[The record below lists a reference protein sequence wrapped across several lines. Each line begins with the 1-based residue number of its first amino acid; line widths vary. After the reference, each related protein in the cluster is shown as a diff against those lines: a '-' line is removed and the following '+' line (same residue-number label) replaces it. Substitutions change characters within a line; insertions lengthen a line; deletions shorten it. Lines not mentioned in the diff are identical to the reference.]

1 MVDMLEFRL
10 ARRNLLRQPRRTAIA
25 LSSILFGVLALLLS
39 CGFIEWIFWAM
50 RDATI
55 HSRLGHIQVARAGF
69 FSGSNDDPSSFIL
82 PIETSESSELAR
94 IATIPQV
101 RMVAPRLVFSGL
113 ASSGESTVS
122 YIGEGVDP
130 EMEQRVS
137 RLLHIVKGQGLSSSD
152 PKGIILGQGLAEIL
166 GVNVGDPIVLLV
178 NTPSGGINAVEGRV
192 RGLFYTVSKQFDDSA
207 LRAPIKL
214 ARELL
219 RVSGSHVWILLL
231 NDTDETEEVS
241 GQLKQELSKGKNAL
255 EIKRWNE
262 LADFYNKTVTLYS
275 RQMNIV
281 KLIIGLVIILS
292 ITNTMTMNVLER
304 TGEIGTLMALGNK
317 SKQILGLF
325 ITEGLLLGV
334 IGGAAGMLIGIGL
347 AFAISYIGIPMPP
360 APGMSTGFTGEI
372 RVTSGLAAQA
382 FILAILTATIASVY
396 PAWKA
401 SKLKIVDALRYNR

>member
-1 MVDMLEFRL
+1 
-10 ARRNLLRQPRRTAIA
+10 
-25 LSSILFGVLALLLS
+25 
-39 CGFIEWIFWAM
+39 
-50 RDATI
+50 
-55 HSRLGHIQVARAGF
+55 
-69 FSGSNDDPSSFIL
+69 
-82 PIETSESSELAR
+82 
-94 IATIPQV
+94 
-101 RMVAPRLVFSGL
+101 
-113 ASSGESTVS
+113 
-122 YIGEGVDP
+122 
-130 EMEQRVS
+130 
-137 RLLHIVKGQGLSSSD
+137 VKGQGLSSSD

-178 NTPSGGINAVEGRV
+178 NTPSGGINAVEGKV
-192 RGLFYTVSKQFDDSA
+192 RGSFYTVSKQFDDSA

-219 RVSGSHVWILLL
+219 RVSGSHTWILLL
-231 NDTDETEEVS
+231 NDSDETEKVAAR
-241 GQLKQELSKGKNAL
+241 LKHELSNAKYSL
-255 EIKRWNE
+255 EIRRWNE

-292 ITNTMTMNVLER
+292 IANTMTMNVLER

-317 SKQILGLF
+317 SKQILRLF
-325 ITEGLLLGV
+325 ITEGLLLGL
-334 IGGAAGMLIGIGL
+334 IGGTAGTLIGIGL
-347 AFAISYIGIPMPP
+347 ASAISYIGIPMPP

-382 FILAILTATIASVY
+382 FILAILTAAIASVY

>member
-1 MVDMLEFRL
+1 MIDLLEFRL

-55 HSRLGHIQVARAGF
+55 HSRLGHIQIATAGF

-82 PIETSESSELAR
+82 PIETSELAQ

-101 RMVAPRLVFSGL
+101 RVVTPRLAFSGL

-130 EMEQRVS
+130 EMEQTVS

-178 NTPSGGINAVEGRV
+178 NTPSGGINAVEGKV
-192 RGLFYTVSKQFDDSA
+192 RGSFYTVSKQFDDSA

-219 RVSGSHVWILLL
+219 RVSGSHTWILLL
-231 NDTDETEEVS
+231 NDSDETEKVAAR
-241 GQLKQELSKGKNAL
+241 LKHELSNAKYSL
-255 EIKRWNE
+255 EIRRWNE

-292 ITNTMTMNVLER
+292 IANTMTMNVLER

-317 SKQILGLF
+317 SKQILRLF
-325 ITEGLLLGV
+325 ITEGLLLGL
-334 IGGAAGMLIGIGL
+334 IGGTAGTLIGIGM
-347 AFAISYIGIPMPP
+347 ASAISYIGIPMPP

-382 FILAILTATIASVY
+382 FILAILTAAIASVY

>member
-1 MVDMLEFRL
+1 MIDLLEFRL

-55 HSRLGHIQVARAGF
+55 HSRLGHIQIARAGF
-69 FSGSNDDPSSFIL
+69 FSGSSDDPSSFIL
-82 PIETSESSELAR
+82 PIETSELAQ

-101 RMVAPRLVFSGL
+101 RVVTPRLAFSGL

-137 RLLHIVKGQGLSSSD
+137 RLLHIVKGQRLSSSD

-178 NTPSGGINAVEGRV
+178 NTPSGGINAVEGKV

-219 RVSGSHVWILLL
+219 RVSGSHSWILLL
-231 NDTDETEEVS
+231 NDADETEEVA
-241 GQLKQELSKGKNAL
+241 GQLKRELSNGKYSL

-275 RQMNIV
+275 RQMNV
-281 KLIIGLVIILS
+281 LKVIIGLVIILS
-292 ITNTMTMNVLER
+292 IANTMMMNVLER

-317 SKQILGLF
+317 SKQILRLF
-325 ITEGLLLGV
+325 LTEGLLLGL
-334 IGGAAGMLIGIGL
+334 IGGTVGTLIGIGL
-347 AFAISYIGIPMPP
+347 ASAISYVGIPMPP

-372 RVTSGLAAQA
+372 RVTFGLAAQA
-382 FILAILTATIASVY
+382 FILATLTAAIASVY

-401 SKLKIVDALRYNR
+401 SKLKIVDALRHNR

>member
-1 MVDMLEFRL
+1 MIALLDFRL

-55 HSRLGHIQVARAGF
+55 HSRLGHIQIARAGF
-69 FSGSNDDPSSFIL
+69 FSGSNADPSSFIL
-82 PIETSESSELAR
+82 PIESSELAQL
-94 IATIPQV
+94 ATIPQV
-101 RMVAPRLVFSGL
+101 RMVTPRLAFSGL

-130 EMEQRVS
+130 EKEQRVS

-152 PKGIILGQGLAEIL
+152 PRGIILGQGLAEIL

-178 NTPSGGINAVEGRV
+178 NTPSGGINAVEGKV

-219 RVSGSHVWILLL
+219 RVSGSHIWILLL

-241 GQLKQELSKGKNAL
+241 GRLTRELSNGKNSL

-275 RQMNIV
+275 RQMNVV

-292 ITNTMTMNVLER
+292 IANTMTMNVLER

-317 SKQILGLF
+317 SKQIIRLF
-325 ITEGLLLGV
+325 ITEGLLLGL
-334 IGGAAGMLIGIGL
+334 IGGTAGTLIGIGL
-347 AFAISYIGIPMPP
+347 ASVISYVGIPMPP

-382 FILAILTATIASVY
+382 FFLAILTALIASVY

>member
-1 MVDMLEFRL
+1 MIDLLEVRL

-55 HSRLGHIQVARAGF
+55 HSRLGHIQIARAGF

-82 PIETSESSELAR
+82 PIETSELAQ

-101 RMVAPRLVFSGL
+101 RVVTPRLAFSGL

-130 EMEQRVS
+130 EMEQTVS

-178 NTPSGGINAVEGRV
+178 NTPSGGINAVEGKV

-219 RVSGSHVWILLL
+219 RVSGSHTWILLL
-231 NDTDETEEVS
+231 NDSDETEEVV
-241 GQLKQELSKGKNAL
+241 GQLKRELSNGKYSL

-275 RQMNIV
+275 RQMNV
-281 KLIIGLVIILS
+281 LKVIIGLVIILS
-292 ITNTMTMNVLER
+292 IANTMTMNVLER

-317 SKQILGLF
+317 SKQILRLF
-325 ITEGLLLGV
+325 ITEGLLLGL
-334 IGGAAGMLIGIGL
+334 IGGTAGTLIGIGL
-347 AFAISYIGIPMPP
+347 ASAISYVGIPMPP

-382 FILAILTATIASVY
+382 FILAILTAAIASVY

>member
-1 MVDMLEFRL
+1 MIDLLELRL

-55 HSRLGHIQVARAGF
+55 HSRLGHIQIARAGF

-82 PIETSESSELAR
+82 PIETPELAQ

-101 RMVAPRLVFSGL
+101 RVVTPRLAFTGL

-130 EMEQRVS
+130 EMEQTVS

-219 RVSGSHVWILLL
+219 RVSGSHSWILLL

-241 GQLKQELSKGKNAL
+241 GQLKRELSNGKYSL

-262 LADFYNKTVTLYS
+262 LADFYNKTVMLYS
-275 RQMNIV
+275 RQMNV
-281 KLIIGLVIILS
+281 LKVIIGLVIILS
-292 ITNTMTMNVLER
+292 IANTMTMNVLER

-317 SKQILGLF
+317 SKQILRLF
-325 ITEGLLLGV
+325 ITEGLLLGL
-334 IGGAAGMLIGIGL
+334 IGGAAGTLIGIGL
-347 AFAISYIGIPMPP
+347 ASAISYVGIPMPP

-382 FILAILTATIASVY
+382 FILAVLTAAIASVY

>member
-1 MVDMLEFRL
+1 MIDLLEFRL

-55 HSRLGHIQVARAGF
+55 HSRLGHIQIATAGF

-82 PIETSESSELAR
+82 PIETSELAQ

-101 RMVAPRLVFSGL
+101 RVVTPRLAFSGL

-130 EMEQRVS
+130 EMEQTVS

-178 NTPSGGINAVEGRV
+178 NTPSGGINAVEGKV
-192 RGLFYTVSKQFDDSA
+192 RGSFYTVSKQFDDSA

-219 RVSGSHVWILLL
+219 RVSGSHTWILLL
-231 NDTDETEEVS
+231 NDSDETEKVAAR
-241 GQLKQELSKGKNAL
+241 LKHELSNAKYSL
-255 EIKRWNE
+255 EIRRWNE

-292 ITNTMTMNVLER
+292 IANTMTMNVLER

-317 SKQILGLF
+317 SKQILRLF
-325 ITEGLLLGV
+325 ITEGLLLGL
-334 IGGAAGMLIGIGL
+334 IGGTAGTLIGIGM
-347 AFAISYIGIPMPP
+347 ASAISYIGIPMPP
-360 APGMSTGFTGEI
+360 AMSTGFTGEI

-382 FILAILTATIASVY
+382 FILAILTAAIASVY

>member
-1 MVDMLEFRL
+1 MIDLLELRL

-55 HSRLGHIQVARAGF
+55 HSRLGHIQIARAGF

-82 PIETSESSELAR
+82 PIETPELAQ

-101 RMVAPRLVFSGL
+101 RVVTPRLAFTGL

-130 EMEQRVS
+130 EMEQTVS

-192 RGLFYTVSKQFDDSA
+192 RGIFYTVSKEYDDAA
-207 LRAPIKL
+207 LRIPL
-214 ARELL
+214 
-219 RVSGSHVWILLL
+219 
-231 NDTDETEEVS
+231 
-241 GQLKQELSKGKNAL
+241 
-255 EIKRWNE
+255 E
-262 LADFYNKTVTLYS
+262 LA
-275 RQMNIV
+275 
-281 KLIIGLVIILS
+281 KLL
-292 ITNTMTMNVLER
+292 
-304 TGEIGTLMALGNK
+304 
-317 SKQILGLF
+317 
-325 ITEGLLLGV
+325 
-334 IGGAAGMLIGIGL
+334 
-347 AFAISYIGIPMPP
+347 
-360 APGMSTGFTGEI
+360 
-372 RVTSGLAAQA
+372 
-382 FILAILTATIASVY
+382 
-396 PAWKA
+396 
-401 SKLKIVDALRYNR
+401 

>member
-1 MVDMLEFRL
+1 MIDLLEFRL

-55 HSRLGHIQVARAGF
+55 HSRLGHIQIARAGF

-82 PIETSESSELAR
+82 PIDTSELAQ

-101 RMVAPRLVFSGL
+101 RVVTPRLAFSGL

-178 NTPSGGINAVEGRV
+178 NTPSGGINAVEGKV

-219 RVSGSHVWILLL
+219 RVSGSHTWILLL
-231 NDTDETEEVS
+231 NDSDETEEVA
-241 GQLKQELSKGKNAL
+241 GQLKRELSNGKYSL

-292 ITNTMTMNVLER
+292 IANTMTMNVLER

-317 SKQILGLF
+317 SKQILRLF
-325 ITEGLLLGV
+325 ITEGLLLGL
-334 IGGAAGMLIGIGL
+334 IGGTVGTLIGIGL
-347 AFAISYIGIPMPP
+347 ASAISYVGIPMPP

-382 FILAILTATIASVY
+382 FILAILTAAIASVY

>member
-1 MVDMLEFRL
+1 MIDLLEFRL

-55 HSRLGHIQVARAGF
+55 HSRLGHIQIARAGF

-82 PIETSESSELAR
+82 PIDTSELAQ

-101 RMVAPRLVFSGL
+101 RVVTPRLAFSGL

-178 NTPSGGINAVEGRV
+178 NTPSGGINAVEGKV

-219 RVSGSHVWILLL
+219 RVSGSHTWILLL
-231 NDTDETEEVS
+231 NDSDETEEVA
-241 GQLKQELSKGKNAL
+241 GQLKRELSNGKYSL

-292 ITNTMTMNVLER
+292 IANTMTMNVLER

-317 SKQILGLF
+317 SKQILRLF
-325 ITEGLLLGV
+325 ITEGLLLGL
-334 IGGAAGMLIGIGL
+334 IGGTVGTLIGIGL
-347 AFAISYIGIPMPP
+347 ASAISYVGIPMPP

-382 FILAILTATIASVY
+382 FILAILTSAIASVY

>member
-1 MVDMLEFRL
+1 MIDLLEFRL

-55 HSRLGHIQVARAGF
+55 HSRLGHIQIATAGF

-82 PIETSESSELAR
+82 PIETSELAQ

-101 RMVAPRLVFSGL
+101 RVVTPRLAFSGL

-130 EMEQRVS
+130 EMEQTVS

-178 NTPSGGINAVEGRV
+178 NTPSGGINAVEGKV
-192 RGLFYTVSKQFDDSA
+192 RGSFYTVSKQFDDSA

-219 RVSGSHVWILLL
+219 RVSGSHTWILLL
-231 NDTDETEEVS
+231 NDSDETEKVAAR
-241 GQLKQELSKGKNAL
+241 LKHELSNAKYSL
-255 EIKRWNE
+255 EIRRWNE

-292 ITNTMTMNVLER
+292 IANTMTMNVLER

-317 SKQILGLF
+317 SKQILRLF
-325 ITEGLLLGV
+325 ITEGLLLGL
-334 IGGAAGMLIGIGL
+334 IGGTAGTLIGIGL
-347 AFAISYIGIPMPP
+347 ASAISYIGIPMPP

-382 FILAILTATIASVY
+382 FILAILTAAIASVY